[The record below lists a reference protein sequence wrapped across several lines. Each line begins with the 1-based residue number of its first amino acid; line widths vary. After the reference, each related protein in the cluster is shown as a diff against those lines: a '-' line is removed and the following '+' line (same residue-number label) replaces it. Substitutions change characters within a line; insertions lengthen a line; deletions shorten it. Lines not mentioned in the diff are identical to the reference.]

1 MTRPVEGLGLRV
13 KPEPVTGGAVG
24 SSSVDGEFRDKVEGR
39 LRYAADHYDAT
50 MLHGKVVRSPLP
62 SAQILSIDTSAAT
75 TLPGVIAVLTAP
87 DVPRNVIGEEASG
100 LGMEVIQTPVL
111 AADRVRY
118 AGEAVALIAAESPH
132 LAEEAAE
139 LVEVE
144 YEPVPGVY
152 DPEQALDGDAPLVHE
167 QGNVLVDWKI
177 GRGDV
182 DAAIQSAAHVVAGE
196 YRTQAVDH
204 AYLEPEAGIGWI
216 DTDGVVTLRVATQ
229 VIEHSTEIASILGLP
244 ANRVRLISAYVG
256 GGFGGKEDM
265 TVEPFIA
272 LLVRATHRKVR
283 MVWSRQESLIS
294 RPKRHPFIMRYRTG
308 VSNEGRILAQDVD
321 IIGDAGAYPY
331 LSPRVLFA
339 GAVTAAGPYKVD
351 TVRIRSRAVFTNN
364 VPNSAFR
371 GFGAT

>member
-1 MTRPVEGLGLRV
+1 
-13 KPEPVTGGAVG
+13 
-24 SSSVDGEFRDKVEGR
+24 
-39 LRYAADHYDAT
+39 
-50 MLHGKVVRSPLP
+50 
-62 SAQILSIDTSAAT
+62 
-75 TLPGVIAVLTAP
+75 
-87 DVPRNVIGEEASG
+87 
-100 LGMEVIQTPVL
+100 MEVIQTPVL

-132 LAEEAAE
+132 LAAEAAE

-265 TVEPFIA
+265 TVRPAPQTTDRPVSAAVLDTLCLPSASEGHFAAFA
-272 LLVRATHRKVR
+272 LRL
-283 MVWSRQESLIS
+283 Q
-294 RPKRHPFIMRYRTG
+294 
-308 VSNEGRILAQDVD
+308 
-321 IIGDAGAYPY
+321 
-331 LSPRVLFA
+331 
-339 GAVTAAGPYKVD
+339 
-351 TVRIRSRAVFTNN
+351 RS
-364 VPNSAFR
+364 
-371 GFGAT
+371 